1 MNWKIIHID
10 ETDSTNRWLTVNC
23 TEGQAPCVVVADYQ
37 TAGRGCGTNKWESER
52 GKNLLYSMMIHPTE
66 IPVNKQF
73 VVSMA
78 VANSIAKVVRNH
90 VESACDAST
99 LNTREV
105 CVKWPND
112 IYVGDKKIC
121 GILIENRLQ
130 GGVIKDSIIG
140 VGLNVNQLSFVS
152 DAPNPISLANIT
164 ARLFDREA
172 LFQELLEAFDEEWAD
187 LERVHGRYL
196 QQLYWRKGFH
206 HFRNAWGELTAKI
219 FTVET
224 DGHLWLRD
232 VDGRGNRYAFKE
244 VEFLVSSE

>member
-140 VGLNVNQLSFVS
+140 VGLNVNQLCFVS
-152 DAPNPISLANIT
+152 DAPNPVSMANIT
-164 ARLFDREA
+164 GHQFDREQ
-172 LFQELLEAFDEEWAD
+172 LLQELLEAFQQEWAD
-187 LERVHGRYL
+187 LEGVRERYL
-196 QQLYWRKGFH
+196 QQLYRRKGF
-206 HFRNAWGELTAKI
+206 FRYRDAYGECTAEI
-219 FTVET
+219 VTVEA
-224 DGHLWLRD
+224 DGHLVLQD
-232 VDGRGNRYAFKE
+232 VDGRTNRYAFKE
-244 VEFLVSSE
+244 IQFVI